1 MLFTWELVWSQ
12 LITPAYNSVC
22 QKNLETNLEF
32 FFLKNCQ
39 LHDLRKCRHAR
50 AVMTIT
56 VAAPKT
62 ICIQNRHLE
71 VTCEKIQLKWEATA
85 KIHV

>member
-1 MLFTWELVWSQ
+1 MTYVNVAL
-12 LITPAYNSVC
+12 
-22 QKNLETNLEF
+22 
-32 FFLKNCQ
+32 
-39 LHDLRKCRHAR
+39 
-50 AVMTIT
+50 MTIT

-71 VTCEKIQLKWEATA
+71 VTCEKIQLKWEVAA